1 MEGNLK
7 PGEWKLIANIWM
19 QFVEYL
25 PDGSEVW
32 THESNGKE
40 QLYNV
45 HK

>member
-1 MEGNLK
+1 MEGKLIQ
-7 PGEWKLIANIWM
+7 GDWRLIANIWM

-40 QLYNV
+40 QLYHIN
-45 HK
+45 K